1 MNNSSATT
9 LPCAG
14 CNCYLGYVTSLIVVD
29 FDGFR
34 YRVCGHGCANRLLAR
49 LSQSSTTA
57 TSATNDDVRVYGQN
71 GLQDRTPSVR
81 RWS

>member
-9 LPCAG
+9 IPCAG
-14 CNCYLGYVTSLIVVD
+14 CSRYLGDAVSFDVVLV
-29 FDGFR
+29 GFR
-34 YRVCGHGCANRLLAR
+34 YRVCGHGCAIRLLAR
-49 LSQSSTTA
+49 LSQSSTTS

-81 RWS
+81 RFP

>member
-9 LPCAG
+9 IHCAG
-14 CNCYLGYVTSLIVVD
+14 CNCYLGDVTSLVVD
-29 FDGFR
+29 FDGWR
-34 YRVCGHGCANRLLAR
+34 YRVCGHGCANRLMAR

-57 TSATNDDVRVYGQN
+57 TSATNDSVRVYGQN

-81 RWS
+81 KWP